1 MHTNWDQCPQ
11 KAITVSLCD
20 YLRHYT
26 VLYWTMAVWT
36 HTYNRISAESMTKCK
51 RRSLQKREDQVRF
64 QNRKSNCAIFVILA
78 FKSIECFL
86 AFAFR
91 ISFYRSFCILAVR
104 IGVAMICKMYTVLPF
119 TLIISSHYLNMFLF
133 FLSLSILAVSVS
145 VLYVFPLFVSR
156 CICLNWLD
164 YKIMQQWRQA
174 TKIIQ
179 KKNCLWAH
187 KLWIWKG
194 KKRNIWRYDLASFGM
209 LIIKWHDEQ
218 ELKNVQNRNDDEKL
232 SSVFSSVKRLL
243 SSSECVMCMSCFTL
257 RLRLNFFIFYF
268 SRVVC
273 SGHNGYSQLKLRSE

>member
-1 MHTNWDQCPQ
+1 MHTQPHGRLTAIHWNGCECERDGTRIRMSKYDKRKTSSHMHTNWDQCPQ

-145 VLYVFPLFVSR
+145 VLYVFPLFFLDAFVSIR
-156 CICLNWLD
+156 SI
-164 YKIMQQWRQA
+164 
-174 TKIIQ
+174 TK
-179 KKNCLWAH
+179 
-187 KLWIWKG
+187 
-194 KKRNIWRYDLASFGM
+194 
-209 LIIKWHDEQ
+209 
-218 ELKNVQNRNDDEKL
+218 
-232 SSVFSSVKRLL
+232 
-243 SSSECVMCMSCFTL
+243 
-257 RLRLNFFIFYF
+257 
-268 SRVVC
+268 
-273 SGHNGYSQLKLRSE
+273 